1 MTRCHWIEVF
11 KRPHSRVWLLLQEA
25 QDLIPHCYS
34 CCENKY
40 KRAWPGATELKSLNV
55 IPPVT
60 LLPWRSICYL
70 SFKVPKRFPQFF
82 MVGWLQSIPVLDLSP
97 LYQVWLR
104 MVIFGSQWLLQQAK
118 GWLDSFEISEVRVD
132 ALFQSS
138 QSLLSD
144 SFLTPNHLQSF
155 E

>member
-1 MTRCHWIEVF
+1 M
-11 KRPHSRVWLLLQEA
+11 A
-25 QDLIPHCYS
+25 
-34 CCENKY
+34 
-40 KRAWPGATELKSLNV
+40 
-55 IPPVT
+55 
-60 LLPWRSICYL
+60 
-70 SFKVPKRFPQFF
+70 
-82 MVGWLQSIPVLDLSP
+82 GWLQSIPVLDLSP
-97 LYQVWLR
+97 LHQVWLR